1 MIALTALTVL
11 ALQAAPAPT
20 CEVTDNACKARQ
32 FIDKARTAPPGARA
46 LYLYTAHRSYL
57 ALFAQTGKVQDL
69 CAARASFDR
78 SVGVQ
83 GQTEG
88 QRASFEASRA
98 ELLALEKQY
107 GARCQAATKRRKR
120 VEASPV
126 VAPPSD
132 TNEAVVAAA
141 PPSAEPGR
149 PAVGAVADPG
159 PAVAA
164 EPGVVPEPVRAL
176 APAPGSLRPPIDD
189 ERPAPATPLR
199 ARPRG
204 RPLVIAGG
212 VTLGVSFALAC
223 VAGYGASQLS
233 VVARASRDLYETV
246 HGQGDANIKM
256 IEARLRA
263 EYRSWL
269 PMTVSTTIA
278 ASSALV
284 VGAVLVSLGV
294 RKLRESPSRTALV
307 PFPGGL
313 AIHARF

>member
-11 ALQAAPAPT
+11 ALQAAAPAPT

-83 GQTEG
+83 GQSEG

-107 GARCQAATKRRKR
+107 GARCGAATKRRRR
-120 VEASPV
+120 VEATPV
-126 VAPPSD
+126 VAPPRD
-132 TNEAVVAAA
+132 TNEAAVAA
-141 PPSAEPGR
+141 PVSAEPAG
-149 PAVGAVADPG
+149 PTG
-159 PAVAA
+159 PAMVA
-164 EPGVVPEPVRAL
+164 EPGVVAEPVSAL
-176 APAPGSLRPPIDD
+176 APAPGSLRPPIRD
-189 ERPAPATPLR
+189 EWPAPATPLR
-199 ARPRG
+199 TRPRG